1 MKFTLPELP
10 FEKDALEP
18 HISAK
23 TIEFHYGKHHKTY
36 VDKLNKLV
44 EGTEFANADLETIIK
59 NADGGIFNNGA
70 QVWNHTFYFEALSGN
85 PKAKPGGKLL
95 GAIDKVFGNYE
106 QFIEDFTNAGTT
118 LFGSGWVW
126 LIQNK
131 DGDLDI
137 MQGQNAENPIR
148 DGYKPLMTM
157 DVWEHA
163 YYLDTQNAR
172 PKYIENFFA
181 VLDWE
186 VIEKRLG

>member
-10 FEKDALEP
+10 FKKDELEP

-23 TIEFHYGKHHKTY
+23 TIEYHYGKHHQTY
-36 VDKLNKLV
+36 VDKVNKLI
-44 EGTEFANADLETIIK
+44 EGTEFENANLETIIK
-59 NADGGIFNNGA
+59 QAEGTIFNNGA

-85 PKAKPGGKLL
+85 PKAKPSGKLL
-95 GAIDKVFGNYE
+95 GAIDKVFGSYD
-106 QFIEDFTNAGTT
+106 QFIEDFTNAGTS

-126 LIQNK
+126 LIKNK

-137 MQGQNAENPIR
+137 MQGQNAENPLR
-148 DGYKPLMTM
+148 DGYTPLLTM

-186 VIEKRLG
+186 VIEKRMG

>member
-10 FEKDALEP
+10 FDKDALEP
-18 HISAK
+18 HISSK

-36 VDKLNKLV
+36 VDKVNKLV
-44 EGTEFANADLETIIK
+44 EGTEFENSDLETIIK
-59 NADGGIFNNGA
+59 KADGNIFNNGA
-70 QVWNHTFYFEALSGN
+70 QVWNHTFYFEALSDN

-95 GAIDKVFGNYE
+95 GAIDKVFGSFE
-106 QFIEDFTNAGTT
+106 QFKEDFTNAGAT

-126 LIQNK
+126 LVQNK

-137 MQGQNAENPIR
+137 MQGQNAENPLR
-148 DGYKPLMTM
+148 EGYKPIMTM